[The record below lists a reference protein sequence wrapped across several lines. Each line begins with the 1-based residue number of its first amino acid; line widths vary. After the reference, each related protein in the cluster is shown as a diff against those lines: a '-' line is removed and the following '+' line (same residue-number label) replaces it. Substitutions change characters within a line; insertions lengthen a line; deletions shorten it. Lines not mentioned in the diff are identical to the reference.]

1 MTPRR
6 SLLLLTLIALLAA
19 ALFPSTRALAQTDD
33 PRARAQA
40 LLAQMT
46 PQEKVGQLFLVT
58 FEGLNVDTDSQIY
71 DLIVNQHVGGVV
83 LSADN
88 DNFTGP
94 EGTAVAAQNLIT
106 ALQTSAAETTGVYV
120 PLFVGVSQEGDLA
133 PYDSIFND
141 LTPLPNQMAIGATWK
156 PALAQQ
162 VGTVMG
168 RELEALG
175 FNLYLGPSLDV
186 LDVLRSETS
195 DDLGTRTFGGDP
207 YWVGAMGSAYINGLH
222 TGSDYRLAVIA
233 KHFPGRGGSDRP
245 PEEEVAT
252 VRKSLESLKQIELA
266 PFFAVTGNAPD
277 AASTTDGLLVSHIR
291 YQGFQG
297 NIRATTRP
305 VSLDAAAL
313 EQILTL
319 PELTPWR
326 DNMGIIVS
334 DDLGS
339 QAVRRFYDPTG
350 RTFDARAVAR
360 SAFLAGNDLLYVN
373 EFTATGDPDT
383 YTTLLSTLESFT
395 QKYREDAA
403 FAERVDASVERI
415 LTLKYRLYGEFALEN
430 ILPTADSLTLV
441 GQAQTVS
448 FEVARQGVTLLS
460 PTAAQLSLDLPRPP
474 TANDRILF
482 LTDTYNARACTNC
495 PEQTL
500 LGVSDLQLAV
510 QRLYGPQGGGQI
522 SASRL
527 YAYSFRDLKALLD
540 DPLAQPTLQTDLQS
554 ANWVVVLMLG
564 EDADRP
570 ASTAFRQMLS
580 QRPDLLAGKHVI
592 VFALNAPYYLDA
604 TDISVLTAYYGLY
617 SKSPDFVN
625 VAARI
630 LFQEISPVGALPV
643 TVPGVGYDLI
653 DATSP
658 DPTQVIPLYLDL
670 PAATATPNAAGTLEP
685 TPAPSYL
692 IGDTIPLRTG
702 VILDRNR
709 HTVPDGT
716 VVRFV
721 FELGGETTTT
731 QQIETVTMQGVAHAS
746 YRIQSAGALQ
756 IRVISDPA
764 YSSDIIQLNVA
775 ENQGA
780 VPTVLVATPEPT
792 ITPTPEPTATPSPTP
807 QAPPLTTPPPTLTGL
822 HWLLAAA
829 LAWGGAAAIYGL
841 GRKRA
846 TLRWGLRWALL
857 AGLGGLLAYFLL
869 LILSRT
875 FPTWLESARLGATFG
890 FTILGVLL
898 GWLAGWIWQQ
908 AMLRRRR

>member
-1 MTPRR
+1 MIARR
-6 SLLLLTLIALLAA
+6 TLLLLTLAALLTAV
-19 ALFPSTRALAQTDD
+19 LYPSGRAVAQLDDPQLRAQT
-33 PRARAQA
+33 
-40 LLAQMT
+40 LLTQLT

-58 FEGLNVDTDSQIY
+58 FDGLNVDADSQIY

-94 EGTAVAAQNLIT
+94 EGTSIAARNLIT
-106 ALQTSAAETTGVYV
+106 ALQTGAADTTGTYI

-133 PYDSIFND
+133 PYDEIFND
-141 LTPLPNQMAIGATWK
+141 LTPLPNLMAIGATWK
-156 PALAQQ
+156 PPLAQQ

-207 YWVGAMGSAYINGLH
+207 YWVGEMGAAYINGLH
-222 TGSDYRLAVIA
+222 TGSRNRLAVIA

-266 PFFAVTGNAPD
+266 PFFAVTGKAPD

-319 PELTPWR
+319 PELAVWR
-326 DNMGIIVS
+326 DNMGVIVS

-360 SAFLAGNDLLYVN
+360 SAFLAGNDLLYVD
-373 EFTATGDPDT
+373 EFTATGDLDS
-383 YTTLLSTLESFT
+383 YTTLLSTLASFT
-395 QKYREDAA
+395 QKYREDTA

-415 LTLKYRLYGEFALEN
+415 LTLKFRLYDEFTLNEV
-430 ILPTADSLTLV
+430 LPAADSLPLV

-448 FEVARQGVTLLS
+448 FEVARQSVTLLS

-474 TANDRILF
+474 NANDRILF
-482 LTDTYNARACTNC
+482 LTDTYNARACSNC

-527 YAYSFRDLKALLD
+527 YSYSFKDLKALLD
-540 DPLAQPTLQTDLQS
+540 DPLAQPVLQTDLQS
-554 ANWVVVLMLG
+554 ANWVVVMMLG

-570 ASTAFRQMLS
+570 ASAAFRQMLS
-580 QRPDLLAGKHVI
+580 QRPDLLSGRHVI

-630 LFQEISPVGALPV
+630 LFQEISPTGALPV

-653 DATSP
+653 ESTSP
-658 DPTQVIPLYLDL
+658 DPAQVIPLYLDL
-670 PAATATPNAAGTLEP
+670 PAATATPNTTGTPEP

-702 VILDRNR
+702 LILDRNR
-709 HTVPDGT
+709 HMVPDGT

-731 QQIETVTMQGVAHAS
+731 QQIETVTEQGVAHAS

-780 VPTVLVATPEPT
+780 VPTVLVATLEPSV
-792 ITPTPEPTATPSPTP
+792 TPTLEPTATPSPTP
-807 QAPPLTTPPPTLTGL
+807 EAPPVAEPPSGLTGL

-829 LAWGGAAAIYGL
+829 LSWGGAAAIYAL
-841 GRKRA
+841 ARRRVSI
-846 TLRWGLRWALL
+846 RWGVRWALL
-857 AGLGGLLAYFLL
+857 SGLGGLLAYLLL
-869 LILSRT
+869 LILSRGS
-875 FPTWLESARLGATFG
+875 PGWLGSARLGATVG
-890 FTILGVLL
+890 FTLPGVLL

-908 AMLRRRR
+908 IMRRRQP